1 MKSIEHL
8 IVLITGAT
16 DGIGRGVAEKFATLG
31 STVLL
36 HGRSAE
42 RLAET
47 ENAIKADNRNA
58 QLEIYLADLSSLDDV
73 RHLASDISKN
83 HDGLDVL
90 INNAGL
96 GRGPR
101 GNQQREVSRD
111 GFELR
116 FQVNHL
122 APFLLTHLL
131 LPLLR
136 KRMPSRIAPG
146 RIVNVASASQDAID
160 FGDVMLERSYDGT
173 RAYSQSKLAM
183 VMATTEWAHRLD
195 AKEVT
200 INALHPGSLLD
211 TKLVREVWGQASGS
225 VETGVES
232 EYFLATSPELEGTSG
247 QYFDE
252 KNISKAHPQAYDA
265 DARKRLWKLCEK
277 LTGITID

>member
-8 IVLITGAT
+8 VVLITGAT
-16 DGIGRGVAEKFATLG
+16 DGIGRGVAEKFAALG

-42 RLAET
+42 RLAEA
-47 ENAIKADNRNA
+47 ENAIKADNSNA
-58 QLEIYLADLSSLDDV
+58 QLETYLADLSSLGDV
-73 RHLASDISKN
+73 RRLASDISEN

-90 INNAGL
+90 INNASL

-146 RIVNVASASQDAID
+146 RIVNVASASQYSID

-183 VMATTEWAHRLD
+183 VMATAEWAHRLD

-211 TKLVREVWGQASGS
+211 TKLVREAWGQASGS

-232 EYFLATSPELEGTSG
+232 EYLLATSPELEGTSG

-252 KNISKAHPQAYDA
+252 KNLSKAHPQAYDA
-265 DARKRLWKLCEK
+265 DVRKRLWKLNEK
-277 LTGITID
+277 LTGIAID

>member
-1 MKSIEHL
+1 MIDFGNIRFL
-8 IVLITGAT
+8 VTGAT
-16 DGIGRGVAEKFATLG
+16 DGIGRGVAMRLAQSG
-31 STVLL
+31 AQVLL
-36 HGRSAE
+36 HGRSAA

-47 ENAIKADNRNA
+47 EREIKAKTKNKR
-58 QLEIYLADLSSLDDV
+58 LEVFQADFSCLADV
-73 RHLASDISKN
+73 RRLAAEIKDR

-90 INNAGL
+90 INNAGV

-101 GNQQREVSRD
+101 NRQQREVSRD
-111 GFELR
+111 GHELR

-131 LPLLR
+131 LPLLVNSAAAR
-136 KRMPSRIAPG
+136 PPA

-160 FGDVMLERSYDGT
+160 FDDVMLEQAYDGT

-183 VMATTEWAHRLD
+183 VMATMEWAARFD
-195 AKEVT
+195 PRDMT

-211 TKLVREVWGQASGS
+211 TKIVREAWGHAAGP

-232 EYFLATSPELEGTSG
+232 ECHLALSPELEGVSG

-252 KNISKAHPQAYDA
+252 KRTAHTHPQAFDEE
-265 DARKRLWKLCEK
+265 ARQRLWRLSEQ
-277 LTGITID
+277 LTGIS